1 MKSQKELIYHFRE
14 FWDFEYICLE
24 KKGLGFP
31 ELEEVMLKYNMHK
44 SDENLEFKECWIHRE
59 FVDGEEL
66 RTVQIIYEDSKINR
80 VVRLWGSKRNKD
92 GKVLAMT
99 MDFSNIETEELE
111 CEINL
116 MKDKTFE
123 CINHRNRAPF
133 N

>member
-1 MKSQKELIYHFRE
+1 M
-14 FWDFEYICLE
+14 
-24 KKGLGFP
+24 GFP
-31 ELEEVMLKYNMHK
+31 ELEGVMLKYNMYK

-80 VVRLWGSKRNKD
+80 VVRLWGSKRKKD

-99 MDFSNIETEELE
+99 MDFLNIDTKELE

-116 MKDKTFE
+116 MKDKTLD
-123 CINHRNRAPF
+123 CIEHRNRAPF